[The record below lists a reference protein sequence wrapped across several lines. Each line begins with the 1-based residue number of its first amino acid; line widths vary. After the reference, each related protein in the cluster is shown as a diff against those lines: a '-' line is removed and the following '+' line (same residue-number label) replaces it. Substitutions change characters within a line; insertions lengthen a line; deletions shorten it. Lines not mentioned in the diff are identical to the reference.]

1 MPNKKPRLS
10 KSEKKALKHKNH
22 LENENKI
29 GINQFIKIGIFLLC
43 SLAIEIATYLLIGL
57 KSPAGNQQVLPTY
70 LFFDIG
76 CWLILC
82 SLMLT
87 CSKNWVTNTFF
98 YAGLVLQMI
107 LLMANTTLYVEFGY
121 LFTWDMFKLILEGG
135 ESFDDSF
142 INIPFLIICVVI
154 ILILIAIPIIIDKLL
169 SKQKITMNKISKPLF
184 YLLSFFICFTFGV
197 TSFGIQANTLPH
209 TDNEEYQ
216 AIASDKYLYENMHI
230 KEEAFR
236 KFGTCGF
243 YFKNLYDLT
252 LANFD
257 NSEEESI
264 KEYVNQ
270 NIIEENTSATLYGDN
285 LIVFMLE
292 SYEWFAIDP
301 YLTPNLWKLKTG
313 EGSNTSVPAQ
323 GVVMDGYV
331 SNNKTNMSETI
342 SLLGYMPS
350 INSASF
356 GKNDLS
362 VAYSLPNL
370 FKAQGYETNYFHSW
384 KGKFYNRREN
394 LTNLGFDNFYS
405 LEDYNGA
412 NKSTTFK
419 QFNKEADF
427 TSAFINKIA
436 PTDKKFMSFYTTVST
451 HGTYTV
457 TNQRF
462 AEYYQAYD
470 DNKNNIKEWLIANGY
485 NYPTDS
491 YGEQI
496 LRHYKC
502 AAMDTDAMV
511 GILFDH
517 LTQNNMLDNTTVM
530 LFSDHNAYYHDL
542 SWTIKGTD
550 PSDNSSLETHGV
562 PMIIYSSKLDSRNIS
577 NFCNTYDIY
586 PTICNAFGLEY
597 SSAFAL
603 GVDMLSTDIEN
614 SMFMSFLTGFY
625 SQTCYSKNAS
635 IFKLYDG
642 ATDSNLDT
650 FKKLIC
656 KFYDKQIK
664 LDKIYY
670 RGWTV

>member
-1 MPNKKPRLS
+1 MPNKKQRLS
-10 KSEKKALKHKNH
+10 KLEKKALKHKKH

-57 KSPAGNQQVLPTY
+57 KSPAGNPQILPNY
-70 LFFDIG
+70 IFFDIG
-76 CWLILC
+76 FWLLLC
-82 SLMLT
+82 SIMLT
-87 CSKNWVTNTFF
+87 CSKNWVTNTVF
-98 YAGLVLQMI
+98 YAGLITQMVL
-107 LLMANTTLYVEFGY
+107 LLVNVTLYVEFGY
-121 LFTWDMFKLILEGG
+121 LFTWDMFKLVAEGG

-142 INIPFLIICVVI
+142 INIPFIIVCVI
-154 ILILIAIPIIIDKLL
+154 IILMLIAIPIVVDKLL
-169 SKQKITMNKISKPLF
+169 SKHKIIMNKISKPSF
-184 YLLSFFICFTFGV
+184 YLLSFFICFTLGM
-197 TSFGIQANTLPH
+197 TSFGVQAKTLNH
-209 TDNEEYQ
+209 TNNPEYQ
-216 AIASDKYLYENMHI
+216 AVASDKFLYQNMHI

-252 LANFD
+252 LANLD
-257 NSEEESI
+257 DSEEADI
-264 KEYVNQ
+264 KQYVKD
-270 NIIEENTSATLYGDN
+270 NIVEENQSATLYGDN

-301 YLTPNLWKLKTG
+301 YLTPNLWKLRTG
-313 EGSNTSVPAQ
+313 EGTDTNVPSK

-342 SLLGYMPS
+342 ALLGYMPS

-356 GKNDLS
+356 DSNSLS

-384 KGKFYNRREN
+384 KGKFYNRRKN

-405 LEDYNGA
+405 LEDYSA
-412 NKSTTFK
+412 PNKSTTFK

-427 TSAFINKIA
+427 ASSFINQIA

-457 TNQRF
+457 TNERF
-462 AEYYQAYD
+462 ADYYQAYD
-470 DNKNNIKEWLIANGY
+470 NNKENVKQWLTSNGY
-485 NYPTDS
+485 TYPTDS

-517 LTQNNMLDNTTVM
+517 LAQNNMLDNTTVL

-550 PSDNSSLETHGV
+550 VADNSSTITHGV
-562 PMIIYSSKLDSRNIS
+562 PLMIYSSKLAGQNIA

-597 SSAFAL
+597 STAFAL
-603 GVDMLSTDIEN
+603 GVDMLSADIED

-625 SQTCYSKNAS
+625 SQTCYSKNAC
-635 IFKLYDG
+635 IYKLYNG
-642 ATDSNLDT
+642 ATAADLDY
-650 FKKLIC
+650 FKRRIC